1 MPPDNTAVALEAVR
15 KPIDLE
21 PGPFEYTFLAIFI
34 GALLVLAVWVVFAW
48 RKRLHKQQVTGVS
61 FALNPGE
68 EVAPE
73 WGESLVGSRTQNPA
87 IPNAADRR

>member
-1 MPPDNTAVALEAVR
+1 MPPDNTAVALEAAR
-15 KPIDLE
+15 KPIEFE
-21 PGPFEYTFLAIFI
+21 PGPFEYMFLATFI
-34 GALLVLAVWVVFAW
+34 AMLLALAVWVVFAW

-87 IPNAADRR
+87 IPSADDKR